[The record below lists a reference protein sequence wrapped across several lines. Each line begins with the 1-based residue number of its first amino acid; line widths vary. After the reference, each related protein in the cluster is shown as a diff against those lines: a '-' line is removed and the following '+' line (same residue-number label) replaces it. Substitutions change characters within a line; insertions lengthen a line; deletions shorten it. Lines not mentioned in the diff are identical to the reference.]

1 MHLPGT
7 RPLWG
12 EGGGVGSFL
21 SHHLH
26 CAPGWPQHSVHEGD
40 PSSLMPG
47 TAGGLALEPLL
58 STALFPHLL
67 LGSPFR
73 ELGRELGGVLS
84 IPASLSQTL
93 PPPTTPFRSRP
104 LRPRPSARPERG
116 RGKGRVISISGR
128 LLGGFPARG
137 GAASGAQ
144 VASLLTAFRGSG
156 FRD

>member
-26 CAPGWPQHSVHEGD
+26 CAPGWPQHSVHEGA

-67 LGSPFR
+67 LGSPYR
-73 ELGRELGGVLS
+73 ELGRDLGGVLS

-93 PPPTTPFRSRP
+93 PLRQRPSGHAPSGHAP
-104 LRPRPSARPERG
+104 LRGPREGGG
-116 RGKGRVISISGR
+116 RGVSSP
-128 LLGGFPARG
+128 FP
-137 GAASGAQ
+137 GAYWEDSRREAE
-144 VASLLTAFRGSG
+144 LHPDLEWR
-156 FRD
+156 RC